1 MKTNVWNMKFLYILI
16 FMYLSLRV
24 MPSHVT
30 ENVMSYLVYIGKDH
44 NENKLCEN

>member
-30 ENVMSYLVYIGKDH
+30 ENVMSYLVYIGKDQ